1 MEHGQ
6 LEGHLFII
14 DGDLN
19 RVRSDAVLVPTS
31 EGYYVRPIWNQL
43 LQAGWENRVDRS
55 MRRWTVNPDPETLDS
70 DQQIWFANV
79 GSIADE
85 PGPYIEVARHFVAQ
99 AASALADRDRGRQA
113 ARPPLLALNA
123 LGTGEGGMSE
133 QRGLLIRL
141 LVEELTNAVAR
152 FGVDVVLVTWGTKQY
167 AAARRAQRLLRSMSS
182 LSRVPAQILH
192 EPEVYETVRRL
203 ANEALLRR
211 LVLFVGAGVS
221 KGAGL
226 PDWDRLILD
235 LASGA
240 GDSIDT
246 ERLKVMDSRDQA
258 QVLLAHF
265 GEAEY
270 RTMIVKS
277 VSSDKYGLSHGL
289 LASLD
294 PHEVV
299 TTNYDTLLE
308 DAFGG
313 ARSPAVLPQHAV
325 GTDGRW
331 ILKLHGTVKQPETI
345 VLARQDY
352 LGLPERSAA
361 LFGILQAMMM
371 TKHMLFVG
379 YSLTDDTFHRVMH
392 DVRRARGETGGPIGT
407 ALTLFDDPM
416 LRKLWGDVLH
426 FVPMEPRPKEVTDLD
441 VARAARKLEIVLDEI
456 AIHSADI
463 SAFLLDPTY
472 DGVLDDN
479 ERNIRREAAQLLL
492 ATEGDQHIGAA
503 VREMLSSL
511 TRKDPRDLY
520 GSADIRGLALDMW
533 DFGSGDRSLS

>member
-6 LEGHLFII
+6 REGHLFII

-19 RVRSDAVLVPTS
+19 KIRSDAVLVPTS
-31 EGYYVRPIWNQL
+31 AGYYVRPIWNRL
-43 LQAGWENRVDRS
+43 LKAGWEDRVDWS
-55 MRRWTVNPDPETLDS
+55 TLRWTVNPDPVTLGS
-70 DQQIWFANV
+70 DQQVWFANV

-85 PGPYIEVARHFVAQ
+85 PDPYIDVARDFVAQ
-99 AASALADRDRGRQA
+99 ASRALADRDRGRQT

-123 LGTGEGGMSE
+123 LGTGDGGMSE
-133 QRGLLIRL
+133 KRGQLIRL
-141 LVEELTNAVAR
+141 LVAALTSAVTEH
-152 FGVDVVLVTWGTKQY
+152 GVDVVLVTWGTKQY

-192 EPEVYETVRRL
+192 EPVVYDTVRRL
-203 ANEALLRR
+203 ASEALLQR
-211 LVLFVGAGVS
+211 LVLFVGAGVGR
-221 KGAGL
+221 GAGL

-235 LASGA
+235 MAAAA
-240 GDSIDT
+240 GEAIDT
-246 ERLKVMDSRDQA
+246 ERLQVMDSRDQA
-258 QVLLAHF
+258 QVLMAHF
-265 GEAEY
+265 GSEVY
-270 RTMIVKS
+270 RDMIVRA

-308 DAFGG
+308 DAFGE
-313 ARSPAVLPQHAV
+313 ARTPAVLPQHAV

-392 DVRRARGETGGPIGT
+392 DVRRARGETGGKIGT

-416 LRKLWGDVLH
+416 LRKLWGDVLE
-426 FVPMEPRPKEVTDLD
+426 FVPMEPRPTVVTEVD

-472 DGVLDDN
+472 DGVLDHN

-492 ATEGDQHIGAA
+492 ATEGDEHIGAA
-503 VREMLSSL
+503 VREMLGSL
-511 TRKDPRDLY
+511 TRDDPKDEY
-520 GSADIRGLALDMW
+520 GSAEIRQLALETWKPVDERDW
-533 DFGSGDRSLS
+533 HQ